1 MPLTIQSLRALEILD
16 SRGRPT
22 IEVTIGLSNGASGT
36 AQVPSGAS
44 TGIHEALERR
54 DGDPARF
61 AGLGVLGA
69 CRAVDGEIARLLRDF
84 PAEDPAAVDHRMIEA
99 DGTPNK
105 SRLGANALLG
115 VSCALARA
123 LAATRSEPL
132 WATLAGYGR
141 QPRGP
146 RLPVPMINILSGGL
160 HAGHNFEL
168 QDFLALP
175 HGFPSYAEA
184 LHAAVLIHAAARDLL
199 LERGCLLTGIADE
212 GGWGPL
218 LPRNADAL
226 DVLTQAI
233 EKAGFRPGEQVSI
246 AIDAATSHFY
256 RDGRYHLR
264 SEDRWLGAKE
274 MVALYDDWVK
284 RYPVVSIEDGLD
296 QNDWSGWRG
305 LNAALGSRIQV
316 LGDDFLTTNPAR
328 LRRAIDE
335 QAANAVLVKMNQIGT
350 LTETFEVLDLAR
362 DAGWRA
368 VVSARSGETEDAFLA
383 DLATAS
389 GAGQIKVGSITRSER
404 LSKYNRLLAL
414 EQDGALEWDP
424 SAWKRSF

>member
-22 IEVTIGLSNGASGT
+22 IEVTIGLSNGVSGT

-69 CRAVDGEIARLLRDF
+69 CRAVDGEIARLLQDF
-84 PAEDPAAVDHRMIEA
+84 AAEDPAAVDHRMIQA
-99 DGTPNK
+99 DGTENK

-123 LAATRSEPL
+123 LAATRGEPL
-132 WATLAGYGR
+132 WVTLAGYGS
-141 QPRGP
+141 QPRRP

-184 LHAAVLIHAAARDLL
+184 LHAAVLIHAAARELL
-199 LERGCLLTGIADE
+199 LARGCLLTGIADE

-233 EKAGFRPGEQVSI
+233 EKAGFQPGEQVSI

-264 SEDRWLGAKE
+264 SEDRSLDAAE
-274 MVALYDDWVK
+274 IVALYEDWVN

-296 QNDWSGWRG
+296 QNDWPGWRA
-305 LNAALGSRIQV
+305 LNAALGARIQV

-414 EQDGALEWDP
+414 EQDGALEWDS